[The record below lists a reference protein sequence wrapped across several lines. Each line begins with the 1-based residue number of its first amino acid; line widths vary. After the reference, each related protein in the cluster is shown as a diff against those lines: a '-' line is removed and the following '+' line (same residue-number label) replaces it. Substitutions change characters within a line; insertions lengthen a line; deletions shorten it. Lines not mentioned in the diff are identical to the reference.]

1 MFPATRRS
9 SKRSVVYKPFGFL
22 IRNGP
27 VDVLS
32 MFTTEKR
39 AYDNTPRRRQSR
51 HVAEWNACVWTTS
64 GSRYVMFMSTFRRIV
79 VCTLYGSL
87 YATLRKPDNV
97 HTTLRL
103 HAIWTL
109 LSTLKRQRQSVVPYG
124 RNLVCA
130 TRRFCRHWGVV
141 TYAGYPAS
149 ATSRSCNQI
158 VCPTPRGRTGAQIL
172 ESRWRVCPRRDVVS
186 YGRHPFFQTQHCGNQ
201 MACIQYYVCRPFKSS
216 YVTFLS
222 TSKRSVVCTPY
233 SSVYATSRE
242 PDSLHPAQRLDVDRT
257 VAYGKNKWLDTTLW
271 RPSRIGKRMAC
282 IRHIHIHIHIYT
294 YACTT
299 SGLRYATVLLT
310 SRRSDEC
317 TPLGSRNFAKL

>member
-87 YATLRKPDNV
+87 YATLRKPD
-97 HTTLRL
+97 
-103 HAIWTL
+103 
-109 LSTLKRQRQSVVPYG
+109 SV
-124 RNLVCA
+124 
-130 TRRFCRHWGVV
+130 
-141 TYAGYPAS
+141 
-149 ATSRSCNQI
+149 
-158 VCPTPRGRTGAQIL
+158 
-172 ESRWRVCPRRDVVS
+172 
-186 YGRHPFFQTQHCGNQ
+186 
-201 MACIQYYVCRPFKSS
+201 
-216 YVTFLS
+216 
-222 TSKRSVVCTPY
+222 
-233 SSVYATSRE
+233 
-242 PDSLHPAQRLDVDRT
+242 HPAQRLDVDRT